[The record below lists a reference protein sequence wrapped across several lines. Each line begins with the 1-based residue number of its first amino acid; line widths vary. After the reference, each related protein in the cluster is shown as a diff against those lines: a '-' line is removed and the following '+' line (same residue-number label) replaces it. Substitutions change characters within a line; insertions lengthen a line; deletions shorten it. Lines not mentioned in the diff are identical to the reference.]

1 MLEIDLKWSLG
12 RYKQSVGL
20 AVCVWDDLRYGFVP
34 YFAEQALM
42 GRILLQMFKAD
53 RMWVPL
59 ETTGYREFDKFVF
72 RQPLAALQ
80 ERNYIESQILD
91 NTTFV
96 TVTPQAFFDMTKLAF
111 ELRTPVWDQSKK
123 KKELLGLLVNSVPQ
137 PA

>member
-1 MLEIDLKWSLG
+1 
-12 RYKQSVGL
+12 
-20 AVCVWDDLRYGFVP
+20 
-34 YFAEQALM
+34 M